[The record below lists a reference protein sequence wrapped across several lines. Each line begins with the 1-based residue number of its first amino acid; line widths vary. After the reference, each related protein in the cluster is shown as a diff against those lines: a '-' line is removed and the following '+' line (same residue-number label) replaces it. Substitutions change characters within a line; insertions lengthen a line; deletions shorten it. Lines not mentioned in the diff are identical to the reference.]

1 MTAPTLARDATG
13 AVRVPL
19 AWARDLDAVQV
30 DIYHRLRTRRGTAL
44 DDVSRG
50 LPWLD
55 WLERRPVPLVEIQA
69 AVRAQLVAIPE
80 VVAVERVTAARTD
93 DGGLTVNAVVSV
105 RVLGRVLSLSLAVAD
120 PYQTSGPPL
129 LFQIVGG

>member
-1 MTAPTLARDATG
+1 MTAPTLARAATG

-44 DDVSRG
+44 DDIARG

-55 WLERRPVPLVEIQA
+55 WLQRRPVPLVEIQA

-80 VVAVERVTAARTD
+80 VVAVERVTASRTD
-93 DGGLTVNAVVSV
+93 DAGLLIEAVVTV
-105 RVLGRVLSLSLAVAD
+105 RLLGRALSLALSVAD

-129 LFQIVGG
+129 YFQIVG

>member
-1 MTAPTLARDATG
+1 MTAPTLARDSSG

-19 AWARDLDAVQV
+19 AWARDLDAVKV

-55 WLERRPVPLVEIQA
+55 WLERRPVPLVEIQS
-69 AVRAQLVAIPE
+69 VTRAQLVAVPE
-80 VVAVERVTAARTD
+80 VVAVESVTAVRTD
-93 DGGLTVNAVVSV
+93 DGGLTIDAVITV
-105 RVLGRVLSLSLAVAD
+105 RVGGRVLSLSLAVAD

-129 LFQIVGG
+129 LFQIVG

>member
-1 MTAPTLARDATG
+1 MTAPTLARDSTG

-19 AWARDLDAVQV
+19 TWARDLDAVQV

-69 AVRAQLVAIPE
+69 AVRAQLIAVEE
-80 VVAVERVTAARTD
+80 VVSVERVTAARVD
-93 DGGLTVNAVVSV
+93 DGITVDAVITV
-105 RVLGRVLSLSLAVAD
+105 RVLGAVLSLSLAVAD

-129 LFQIVGG
+129 LFQIVG